1 MNAPS
6 VPRSTTTLSRGQ
18 RLQTSPRET
27 LVLDPTETVKALGPV
42 GDPRMVSSAPARG
55 AMTVEAAQR
64 PPGGTMDAIVARSG
78 FFQMVGPDAVAALT
92 KHLHPVHFS
101 CRQTVY
107 AEGEPGDRLYIV
119 TSGKVKIGRRC
130 QDGRGHLLTVVGPA
144 ELFGEISIFD
154 PGPRTSSATALTD
167 VHAVTMHR
175 DVFRRW
181 IADRPEITDRLL
193 RLLARRLRRTDN
205 ELCDLIVT
213 DVAGRVAKQL
223 VRLAQRFGVQEN
235 GAMRV
240 VHDLTQEELA
250 QLVGASR
257 ETVNKVLTDFAQR
270 GWITLEGKSV
280 LITDSERL
288 LCRAG

>member
-1 MNAPS
+1 MNAPP
-6 VPRSTTTLSRGQ
+6 VPRSTTTLPRGQ

-27 LVLDPTETVKALGPV
+27 LVLDPTETVKALGQV
-42 GDPRMVSSAPARG
+42 GDPSMVSSAPARG
-55 AMTVEAAQR
+55 AMTVEAARR

-107 AEGEPGDRLYIV
+107 AEREPGDRLYIV

-167 VHAVTMHR
+167 VHAVTM
-175 DVFRRW
+175 
-181 IADRPEITDRLL
+181 LS
-193 RLLARRLRRTDN
+193 
-205 ELCDLIVT
+205 LI
-213 DVAGRVAKQL
+213 
-223 VRLAQRFGVQEN
+223 
-235 GAMRV
+235 
-240 VHDLTQEELA
+240 H
-250 QLVGASR
+250 
-257 ETVNKVLTDFAQR
+257 
-270 GWITLEGKSV
+270 I
-280 LITDSERL
+280 
-288 LCRAG
+288 